1 VWGCLDGDHT
11 AWMIVDV
18 DTRQEARA
26 IVPPAFQRRARI
38 VALNRFSIDDI
49 DALMLQHRQH
59 PA

>member
-26 IVPPAFQRRARI
+26 I
-38 VALNRFSIDDI
+38 